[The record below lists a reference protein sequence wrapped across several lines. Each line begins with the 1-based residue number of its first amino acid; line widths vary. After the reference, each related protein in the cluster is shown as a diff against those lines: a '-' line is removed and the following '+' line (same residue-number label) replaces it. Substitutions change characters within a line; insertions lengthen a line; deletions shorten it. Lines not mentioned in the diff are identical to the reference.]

1 MKRVVLCTL
10 AFAMFSFTT
19 TKMLNIS
26 KTIYVSSKS
35 KLYIKGTSNVNKFEC
50 HYDVSNLTNPIP
62 VKLTQNGQT
71 IYFKNT
77 KLILD
82 SGCFDCGGKA
92 INKDFKG
99 ILKANEYPN
108 IVLNVIELNPIA
120 DDANKVEV
128 SLNID
133 IAGIKKPYKMIANL
147 SSQDKYQISGK
158 LKLNINDFDLESPKK
173 MFGLIVVS
181 EIIEINFEMKLEETK

>member
-1 MKRVVLCTL
+1 
-10 AFAMFSFTT
+10 
-19 TKMLNIS
+19 MLNIS
-26 KTIYVSSKS
+26 KTIYVSSDS

-50 HYDVSNLTNPIP
+50 HYDVTNLNNPVP
-62 VKLTQNGQT
+62 VKLTQEGQT
-71 IYFKNT
+71 LYFKNT

-99 ILKANEYPN
+99 ILKANEHPN
-108 IVLNVIELNPIA
+108 IVLNVIELNPVA
-120 DDANKVEV
+120 NDASKVEV
-128 SLNID
+128 TLNIE
-133 IAGIKKPYKMIANL
+133 ITGIKKPYKMIANL

-158 LKLNINDFDLESPKK
+158 LKLNINDFNLESPKK

-181 EIIEINFEMKLEETK
+181 EIIEINFEMKLQEK

>member
-1 MKRVVLCTL
+1 ML
-10 AFAMFSFTT
+10 SFTT

-26 KTIYVSSKS
+26 KTIYVSSDS

-50 HYDVSNLTNPIP
+50 HYDITNLNNPVP

-71 IYFKNT
+71 LYFKNT

-92 INKDFKG
+92 INKDFKS

-108 IVLNVIELNPIA
+108 IILNVIELNMIPNES
-120 DDANKVEV
+120 NKVEV
-128 SLNID
+128 SMDIE

-147 SSQDKYQISGK
+147 ANSNNYEISGK
-158 LKLNINDFDLESPKK
+158 LKLNINHFNLQPPKK
-173 MFGLIVVS
+173 MFGLIIVS
-181 EIIEINFEMKLEETK
+181 EIIEINFDMTLNEK

>member
-1 MKRVVLCTL
+1 MRKVVLFTMI
-10 AFAMFSFTT
+10 FAVFSFTT
-19 TKMLNIS
+19 TKMFNIS
-26 KTIYVSSKS
+26 KTIYVSSES

-50 HYDVSNLTNPIP
+50 HYDITNLNNPVP

-71 IYFKNT
+71 LYFKNT

-92 INKDFKG
+92 INKDFKS

-108 IVLNVIELNPIA
+108 IVLNVIELNPVENDIS
-120 DDANKVEV
+120 KVEV
-128 SLNID
+128 MLNIE

-147 SSQDKYQISGK
+147 SSHNKYQISGK
-158 LKLNINDFDLESPKK
+158 LKLNINDFNLESPKK

-181 EIIEINFEMKLEETK
+181 EIIEINFEMKLQEK